1 MSQNICAANNGKETM
16 NNKKKSW
23 IGTDYGRKQEELLLQ
38 GKGKFL
44 DDLRF
49 ADLCHA
55 AILRSPHPHARIHAV
70 RTEKALALPGVI
82 DILTG
87 GDVGRMSNP
96 FPVGLP
102 ARILYYSA
110 ALDKVRFVGEPI
122 AVVAAKDRYIAEDAC
137 EAIEVDYERLDGVA
151 DQEKAMESG
160 APILH
165 EQLGTNV
172 AQHRLLQ
179 YGETDPAFADADL
192 VVQHEFRFHK
202 YSSTPVE
209 TCVVIASY
217 DEADEVLTLWSNFH
231 GPFALHSFVAKGL
244 NMPENKVRFIVP
256 RNIGGSFGIKIGIT
270 SYLVLIGLAAI
281 KSGRTV
287 KWVED
292 RREHLTALSSGAERK
307 GYYQLAARRDG
318 TILAMRAKW
327 IDNVGAYVR
336 APEPAN
342 IYRTTGNLT
351 GPYKI
356 KNLAIDANVVMT
368 NKSLTGPNRGYGCQQ
383 LYFCLESMVDRLARE
398 LGRDPADLRLHNL
411 IGPDEFPYRTP
422 SGGLY
427 DSGDYPAGLRK
438 ALEMADYEALKRQRR
453 EARKQG
459 RLFGIGLAVAVEPC
473 GSNMGYLNLAFPQ
486 EMRTK
491 AGFHEKSGAGETAV
505 VKIDPMGRVTAIL
518 GSTPS
523 GQGHDALV
531 AQVVADELGVHPDDI
546 NVVTEMDT
554 FTRYWTISSGSYSSR
569 FAAIGLSAFAQAAR
583 ILRERVLKIA
593 AHRFKVPAEKLTVA
607 DGKIRLAGEDGTLI
621 DFRGVAGLAHW
632 NPTALPADI
641 GPGLEVSH
649 LFNFPQSDAADDQDR
664 VNSSSV
670 YGFIAEVAAVEVDRA
685 TGRFRIVKYISVHDA
700 GTIINPRR
708 VEGQIYGSIMHG
720 LGGAMSEELAY
731 DEKGNFLA
739 PSFNEYV
746 CLTAPQVP
754 DVEIGHVPTRSPY
767 SVLGTK
773 GCGEGSAMTAPALLA
788 NAVNDALAPLGAS
801 IGELPL
807 TPARIWQAIQSAS

>member
-1 MSQNICAANNGKETM
+1 M
-16 NNKKKSW
+16 NSKKRSW
-23 IGTDYGRKQEELLLQ
+23 IGAGYGRKQEALLLQ

-44 DDLRF
+44 DDLKF
-49 ADLCHA
+49 ADLWHA
-55 AILRSPHPHARIHAV
+55 AILRSPHPHARILAV
-70 RTEKALALPGVI
+70 KTDRALALPGVS

-87 GDVGRMSNP
+87 SDVVRMSNP
-96 FPVGLP
+96 FPLGLP
-102 ARILYYSA
+102 GRIKYYSA
-110 ALDKVRFVGEPI
+110 ALDKVRFVGEPV
-122 AVVAAKDRYIAEDAC
+122 AVVVAEDRYLAEDAC
-137 EAIEVDYERLDGVA
+137 EAIEVEYERLDGVA

-160 APILH
+160 APLLH
-165 EQLGTNV
+165 EELGTNV
-172 AQHRLLQ
+172 AHHRLLQ
-179 YGETDPAFADADL
+179 YGDIDPAFADADL
-192 VVQHEFRFHK
+192 VIRHEFRFHK

-217 DEADEVLTLWSNFH
+217 DAADEVLTLWSNFH

-244 NMPENKVRFIVP
+244 NMPENRVRFIVP
-256 RNIGGSFGIKIGIT
+256 RDIGGSFGIKIGIT

-281 KSGRTV
+281 KSGRTI

-292 RREHLTALSSGAERK
+292 RREHLTALSSGAERR
-307 GYYQLAARRDG
+307 GFYQLAARRDG
-318 TILAMRAKW
+318 TILGMRAKW
-327 IDNVGAYVR
+327 IDNIGAYVR

-342 IYRTTGNLT
+342 IYRTTGNLP

-356 KNLAIDANVVMT
+356 KNLDIDAYAVMT
-368 NKSLTGPNRGYGCQQ
+368 DKSLTGPNRGYGCQQ

-398 LGRDPADLRLHNL
+398 LGQDPAELRFHNL

-438 ALEMADYEALKRQRR
+438 ALEMAEYDALKQQRA
-453 EARKQG
+453 EARLQG
-459 RLFGIGLAVAVEPC
+459 RLFGIGLALAVEPC
-473 GSNMGYLNLAFPQ
+473 GSNMGYLNLAFPPD
-486 EMRTK
+486 MRAK
-491 AGFHEKSGAGETAV
+491 KSFHEKSGAGEAAV

-554 FTRYWTISSGSYSSR
+554 FTRFWTISSGSYSSR

-583 ILRERVLKIA
+583 KLRERVLKIA
-593 AHRFKVPAEKLTVA
+593 AHRFKIPAEKLTVA
-607 DGKIRLAGEDGTLI
+607 DGKIWPAGEAEALI

-632 NPTALPADI
+632 NPTLLPPDI
-641 GPGLEVSH
+641 GAGLEVSH
-649 LFNFPQSDAADDQDR
+649 FFNFPQSDAADDLDR

-670 YGFIAEVAAVEVDRA
+670 YGFIADVAAVEVDRD
-685 TGRFRIVKYISVHDA
+685 TGRFSILKYVSVHDA
-700 GTIINPRR
+700 GTVINPSR
-708 VEGQIYGSIMHG
+708 VEGQIYGSILHG

-731 DEKGNFLA
+731 DGNANFLA
-739 PSFNEYV
+739 PSFNEYL
-746 CLTAPQVP
+746 CLTAPQAP
-754 DVEIGHVPTRSPY
+754 EVEIGHVPTRSPF

-773 GCGEGSAMTAPALLA
+773 GCGEGSAMTAPAVLA
-788 NAVNDALAPLGAS
+788 NAVNDALAPLGVS
-801 IGELPL
+801 INELPL
-807 TPARIWQAIQSAS
+807 TPARIWQAIQSASQPA